1 MICPKCESSLPDGVK
16 FCPSCGA
23 SVLSEAVQGA
33 VSDVASEVKD
43 EVAPEVV
50 EEKAE
55 AVVEELKQEDD
66 LPSASFDPGAPIA
79 IPKKKEEAVDAFSQP
94 ISDAASEVVP
104 EVAAPVAAF
113 QQETA
118 PVAAPVPEFASQP
131 VDQPIIPSPSPAP
144 SFQPAPEVNTSPAG
158 VAPIPVP
165 APLTP
170 STFAQP
176 SYTPAP
182 VEGKKSKKNKD
193 EAVTESKPLSTGGAF
208 WLLFLFAIPVVGFIS
223 SIIFSVSGKKQ
234 SRKNLSR
241 AVLIW
246 KIIGII
252 LILATCILLYFLV
265 KPAFEAIMEGDY
277 NGFIDEL
284 YDAFGL

>member
-23 SVLSEAVQGA
+23 SVVAEAVQGA
-33 VSDVASEVKD
+33 VSDAVTEAQS
-43 EVAPEVV
+43 APEVI

-55 AVVEELKQEDD
+55 AAVETLNQEVDD

-79 IPKKKEEAVDAFSQP
+79 IPKKKEEVVETV
-94 ISDAASEVVP
+94 SETVSEAVP
-104 EVAAPVAAF
+104 EVAPVAA
-113 QQETA
+113 
-118 PVAAPVPEFASQP
+118 FASQP
-131 VDQPIIPSPSPAP
+131 VDQPIIPSPVQNPIPSPAP
-144 SFQPAPEVNTSPAG
+144 AFQQPAPSAQTSSAG

-170 STFAQP
+170 NTFAQP
-176 SYTPAP
+176 AAAP
-182 VEGKKSKKNKD
+182 VEEKKGKKKD
-193 EAVTESKPLSTGGAF
+193 KVYGEPVTESKPLSTGGAF
-208 WLLFLFAIPVVGFIS
+208 WLLFLFAIPVVGLIS

-252 LILATCILLYFLV
+252 VALAVCILLYFLIR
-265 KPAFEAIMEGDY
+265 PAFEAILEGDY

>member
-43 EVAPEVV
+43 EVAPEVI

-55 AVVEELKQEDD
+55 AVVEEIKQEDD
-66 LPSASFDPGAPIA
+66 LPNASFDPGAPIA
-79 IPKKKEEAVDAFSQP
+79 IPKKKEEAVEAFSQP
-94 ISDAASEVVP
+94 ISEAAP
-104 EVAAPVAAF
+104 EVAAPVV
-113 QQETA
+113 A
-118 PVAAPVPEFASQP
+118 PVAEFASQP
-131 VDQPIIPSPSPAP
+131 VDQPIIPTPAPAPAP

-170 STFAQP
+170 STFPQP

-182 VEGKKSKKNKD
+182 VEEKKGKKSKG
-193 EAVTESKPLSTGGAF
+193 EADTESKPLSTGGAF

-252 LILATCILLYFLV
+252 IVLATCILLYFLI